1 MLAVWQNANQMNVH
15 QTRQIGSDV
24 LAMVSASSSIAAWQE
39 QLDLA
44 LRILASLLAIAAGVY
59 SIVVRYRRHK
69 R

>member
-1 MLAVWQNANQMNVH
+1 MNVH

-39 QLDLA
+39 QLDWA

-59 SIVVRYRRHK
+59 SIVVRYRRK
-69 R
+69 QR

>member
-1 MLAVWQNANQMNVH
+1 MNVH

-39 QLDLA
+39 QLDWA

>member
-1 MLAVWQNANQMNVH
+1 MNIP
-15 QTRQIGSDV
+15 TRQISSDV
-24 LAMVSASSSIAAWQE
+24 LAMLSATSSIAAWQE